1 MYPQP
6 LGVLLV
12 TNHIAVAH
20 HRLFRLS
27 FRVLMQQNFE
37 GDTATLW
44 TIALLLLVGLLK
56 LANQNLA
63 FLVGVLKLGHEGLS
77 ETPPPG
83 PSAKTN
89 QVGIGPCGETSQL
102 VL

>member
-1 MYPQP
+1 
-6 LGVLLV
+6 
-12 TNHIAVAH
+12 
-20 HRLFRLS
+20 
-27 FRVLMQQNFE
+27 MQQNFE

-63 FLVGVLKLGHEGLS
+63 FLVGVLKLGNEGLS